1 MPKTAGAQAVKQGD
15 RVRLSDG
22 QQAMVLEVGVATLRV
37 ARIRPDWPFPGLP
50 ESVLR
55 GTVKR
60 LPSRY
65 LRETHQDVEPARW

>member
-1 MPKTAGAQAVKQGD
+1 MKQGD

-22 QQAMVLEVGVATLRV
+22 QDAMVLEVGVATLRV
-37 ARIRPDWPFPGLP
+37 ARIKPHWPFPGLP

-65 LRETHQDVEPARW
+65 LRETPEYVEAARW

>member
-1 MPKTAGAQAVKQGD
+1 MKQGD

-22 QQAMVLEVGVATLRV
+22 QDAMVLEVGVATLRV
-37 ARIRPDWPFPGLP
+37 ARIRKDWPFPGLP

-55 GTVKR
+55 GAVKR

-65 LRETHQDVEPARW
+65 LREAHQDVEPARW

>member
-1 MPKTAGAQAVKQGD
+1 VPQVAGAQVKQGD

-22 QQAMVLEVGVATLRV
+22 ADAMVLEVGVATLRV
-37 ARIRPDWPFPGLP
+37 ARIRQDWPFPGLP

-55 GTVKR
+55 GTVQR

-65 LRETHQDVEPARW
+65 LKETQADLPDARW

>member
-1 MPKTAGAQAVKQGD
+1 MKQGD

-22 QQAMVLEVGVATLRV
+22 QEAMVLEVQVATLRV
-37 ARIRPDWPFPGLP
+37 ARIREDWPFPGLP
-50 ESVLR
+50 EWVLR

-65 LRETHQDVEPARW
+65 LRETHQDAEPARW

>member
-1 MPKTAGAQAVKQGD
+1 
-15 RVRLSDG
+15 
-22 QQAMVLEVGVATLRV
+22 MVLEVNVATLRV

-65 LRETHQDVEPARW
+65 LRETPADVGEARW

>member
-1 MPKTAGAQAVKQGD
+1 MKQGD
-15 RVRLSDG
+15 CVRLSDG
-22 QQAMVLEVGVATLRV
+22 ADAMVLEVNIATLRV
-37 ARIRPDWPFPGLP
+37 ARIRQDWPFPGLP

-65 LRETHQDVEPARW
+65 LRETPQDVGEALW

>member
-1 MPKTAGAQAVKQGD
+1 MKQGD

-22 QQAMVLEVGVATLRV
+22 QDAMVLEVYVATLRV
-37 ARIRPDWPFPGLP
+37 ARIVPNWPFPAPG

-65 LRETHQDVEPARW
+65 LKETHADLPDARW

>member
-1 MPKTAGAQAVKQGD
+1 MKQGD

-22 QQAMVLEVGVATLRV
+22 AAAIVLEVGVATLRV
-37 ARIRPDWPFPGLP
+37 CRIREDWPFAGLP
-50 ESVLR
+50 ECVLR

-65 LRETHQDVEPARW
+65 LKEKPQEMPDARW

>member
-1 MPKTAGAQAVKQGD
+1 MKQGD

-22 QQAMVLEVGVATLRV
+22 QDAMVLEVGVATLRV
-37 ARIRPDWPFPGLP
+37 ARIRQDWPFPGLP

-60 LPSRY
+60 MPSRY
-65 LRETHQDVEPARW
+65 LRETTADVGEARW

>member
-1 MPKTAGAQAVKQGD
+1 MKQGD

-22 QQAMVLEVGVATLRV
+22 QDAMVLEVYVATLRV
-37 ARIRPDWPFPGLP
+37 ARIVPNWPFPAPG

-65 LRETHQDVEPARW
+65 LKKTQAHLPDARW

>member
-1 MPKTAGAQAVKQGD
+1 MKQGD

-22 QQAMVLEVGVATLRV
+22 ADAMVLEVGVATLRV
-37 ARIRPDWPFPGLP
+37 ARIPKDWPFMGLP

-55 GTVKR
+55 GAVKR

-65 LRETHQDVEPARW
+65 LRETPQDVGEARW

>member
-1 MPKTAGAQAVKQGD
+1 MKQGD

-22 QQAMVLEVGVATLRV
+22 ADAMVMEVKVATLRV
-37 ARIRPDWPFPGLP
+37 ARIVANWPFPSAP
-50 ESVLR
+50 EWILR

-65 LRETHQDVEPARW
+65 LKETTADLPDARW

>member
-1 MPKTAGAQAVKQGD
+1 
-15 RVRLSDG
+15 
-22 QQAMVLEVGVATLRV
+22 MVLEVYVATLRV
-37 ARIRPDWPFPGLP
+37 ARIVPNWPFPSAP

-65 LRETHQDVEPARW
+65 LRETPQDVGEALW

>member
-1 MPKTAGAQAVKQGD
+1 VKQGD
-15 RVRLSDG
+15 LVRLSDG
-22 QQAMVLEVGVATLRV
+22 QDAMVLEVGVATLRV
-37 ARIRPDWPFPGLP
+37 ARIREDWPFPGLP

-65 LRETHQDVEPARW
+65 LRETHQDVGAARW